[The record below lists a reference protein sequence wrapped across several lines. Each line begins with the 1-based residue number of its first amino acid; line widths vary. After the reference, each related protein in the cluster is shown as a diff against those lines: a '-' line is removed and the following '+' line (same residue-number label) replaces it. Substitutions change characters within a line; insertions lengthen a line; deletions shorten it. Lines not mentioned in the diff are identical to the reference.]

1 MLSCRI
7 ETSMEPIR
15 TGLRNIVN
23 EVMRAQPPE
32 EAVPLTWP
40 LVCGN
45 DVAQRT
51 RALAFSDGKLTVLV
65 TDPGWRTQLIGFA
78 SRYVAVFNEL
88 MGPLVQEVRFVA
100 KEHSAVNTHGEAGQ
114 AQQSAKQKDG

>member
-1 MLSCRI
+1 M
-7 ETSMEPIR
+7 
-15 TGLRNIVN
+15 
-23 EVMRAQPPE
+23 
-32 EAVPLTWP
+32 LTWP

-51 RALAFSDGKLTVLV
+51 RALVFADGKLTVLV
-65 TDPGWRTQLIGFA
+65 IDPGWRSQLIGFA

-100 KEHSAVNTHGEAGQ
+100 KEPHSAVSTQ
-114 AQQSAKQKDG
+114 PSAK